1 VEADLAKRKFEEQAT
16 EKMESIKLVLP
27 NMSKQ
32 YRKCDPAEQKE
43 GETYFQVTKLLQ
55 GYIENEVDMNPN
67 RNCKS
72 QCSGKL
78 HHPTP

>member
-1 VEADLAKRKFEEQAT
+1 MEAKVAKRKIEKEAT

-43 GETYFQVTKLLQ
+43 GETYFLVTKLLQ
-55 GYIENEVDMNPN
+55 GYIDFTGFLPVCQEEIAG
-67 RNCKS
+67 S
-72 QCSGKL
+72 F
-78 HHPTP
+78 